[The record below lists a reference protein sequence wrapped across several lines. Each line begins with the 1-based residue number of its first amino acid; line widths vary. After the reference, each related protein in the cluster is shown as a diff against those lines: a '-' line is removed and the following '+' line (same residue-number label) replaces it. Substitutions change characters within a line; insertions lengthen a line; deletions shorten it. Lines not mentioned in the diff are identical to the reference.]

1 MEQLSE
7 KKNVILELSFS
18 FALEIIEFCE
28 KLEGQKEYI
37 IAKQLLRSGTSIG
50 ANIRES
56 QLAESKPDF
65 IHKLK
70 IAEKEA
76 NEVEYWLL
84 LCKHS
89 NNYLFD
95 ENLLEKLISIRKV
108 LSKIIT
114 STKSNITSKH

>member
-1 MEQLSE
+1 MEKSIE
-7 KKNVILELSFS
+7 KKNLIVDLSFN

-28 KLEGQKEYI
+28 KLEAKRKFV
-37 IAKQLLRSGTSIG
+37 IANQLLKSGTSIG
-50 ANIRES
+50 ANIWES
-56 QLAESKPDF
+56 QLAESKADF

-76 NEVEYWLL
+76 SETEYWLL

-89 NNYLFD
+89 KNYLFD
-95 ENLLEKLISIRKV
+95 ESLIEKLLSIRKV

-114 STKSNITSKH
+114 SSRRK